1 MANPQLEN
9 GNIEIANEIVEA
21 LAQIQLSGYESR
33 VLWALLRK
41 TWGWVERTNDGK
53 IKRDKKGKPLKK
65 KTAVISSK
73 DWIKLTGLNKHN
85 ISRTLRGLELRQ
97 IVIKNDNNNQWGFQK
112 DYDRWLEPIKRIVI
126 KNDNTYFVIKN
137 DNVFS
142 KNDNGIREIDNKKIP
157 KDLFIKKHRVP
168 KETLKETLKETT
180 HVKSAFQSP
189 QNSKKLEEEIK
200 KLIELYK
207 KTFPEHI
214 KVYKNGAIINMS
226 NLIELAISRGIPLE
240 AIRDRIQK
248 SKTGTPWEIVTEEW
262 MKEVKRP
269 KTDKEIIEYQK
280 NKLGWSPYEQVMEAN
295 KK

>member
-1 MANPQLEN
+1 MANPQREDGHVDL
-9 GNIEIANEIVEA
+9 ANEIVEA
-21 LAQIQLSGYESR
+21 LAHTQLSGYESR

-41 TWGWVERTNDGK
+41 TWGWVEKTNDGK
-53 IKRDKKGKPLKK
+53 MKRDKKGKPLKK
-65 KTAVISSK
+65 KTAIISSK
-73 DWIKLTGLNKHN
+73 DWTKLTGLNKHN

-97 IVIKNDNNNQWGFQK
+97 IVIKNDNNNEWGFQK

-157 KDLFIKKHRVP
+157 KDLFIKKHRGS

-180 HVKSAFQSP
+180 HAKSAFQPP
-189 QNSKKLEEEIK
+189 QNSKKLKQEVE
-200 KLIELYK
+200 KLTKLYK

-214 KVYKNGAIINMS
+214 KVYKAGAIINMS
-226 NLIELAISRGIPLE
+226 NLIELAVSRGIPLE
-240 AIRDRIQK
+240 AIGYRIQK

-262 MKEVKRP
+262 MKEIKRP

-280 NKLGWSPYEQVMEAN
+280 KRLGWSPYEQIMEAER
-295 KK
+295 K

>member
-1 MANPQLEN
+1 MASPQLEN

-21 LAQIQLSGYESR
+21 LAQTQLSGYESR

-41 TWGWVERTNDGK
+41 TWGWVAKTNDGK
-53 IKRDKKGKPLKK
+53 IKRDKKGKPLKN
-65 KTAVISSK
+65 KTAIISSK
-73 DWIKLTGLNKHN
+73 DWIKLTGLNKYN

-97 IVIKNDNNNQWGFQK
+97 IVIKNDNKNEWGFQK

-142 KNDNGIREIDNKKIP
+142 KNDNGISEIDNKKIP
-157 KDLFIKKHRVP
+157 KDLFIKKHRGP

-180 HVKSAFQSP
+180 HANSAFQPS
-189 QNSKKLEEEIK
+189 QNFKKLEQEVE
-200 KLIELYK
+200 KLIKLYK

-214 KVYKNGAIINMS
+214 KVYKTGAITNMM
-226 NLIELAISRGIPLE
+226 NLIRLAISRGIPLE
-240 AIRDRIQK
+240 AIGDRIQK
-248 SKTGTPWEIVTEEW
+248 SKIGTPWEIITEEW
-262 MKEVKRP
+262 MKEIKRP

-280 NKLGWSPYEQVMEAN
+280 KRLGWSPYEQVIKA
-295 KK
+295 KRK